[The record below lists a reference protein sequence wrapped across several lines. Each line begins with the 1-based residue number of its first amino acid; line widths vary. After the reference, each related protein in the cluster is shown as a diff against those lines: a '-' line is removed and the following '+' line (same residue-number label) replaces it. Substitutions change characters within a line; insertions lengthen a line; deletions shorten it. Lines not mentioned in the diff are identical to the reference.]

1 MIMTKGS
8 LLCECKGFRN
18 FHRQTRDT
26 IFLGQSHE
34 GLKSWLVFV
43 ILQTP
48 TSCLIAV
55 FSKRQKRSQN
65 IIRVPRIRAS
75 GFLFGILFLGGNYI
89 KMECV

>member
-1 MIMTKGS
+1 MSVKDLGTFIDRLGTP
-8 LLCECKGFRN
+8 F
-18 FHRQTRDT
+18 
-26 IFLGQSHE
+26 FLGQSHE
-34 GLKSWLVFV
+34 GLKSWPVFV

-55 FSKRQKRSQN
+55 FSKRQRSRN
-65 IIRVPRIRAS
+65 IITIPRIRAS

>member
-1 MIMTKGS
+1 MTKGS

-65 IIRVPRIRAS
+65 IQYTIPRIRAS

-89 KMECV
+89 KTECV